1 MIATQHCYFADRG
14 TQFEHIWFH
23 KPYQQHSNA
32 AVCFISRIS
41 KIAMLRCYHDVVSL
55 RASCMVSLVLNF
67 NLLYGFCSSPRLFF
81 GDRIY
86 KETKD
91 EKEGGHEEVKQ

>member
-1 MIATQHCYFADRG
+1 
-14 TQFEHIWFH
+14 
-23 KPYQQHSNA
+23 
-32 AVCFISRIS
+32 
-41 KIAMLRCYHDVVSL
+41 MLCCYHDVVSL

-91 EKEGGHEEVKQ
+91 EKEGGHEEVKQYKETVRKEEEKKRRKQKRKKKQQNT